1 LYNSIAGHTVE
12 SFRIIGGIG
21 WTCAAQLMVHTEQ
34 RQRTIAGYTV
44 EAVIVRSRRW
54 AIFDTRVAEL
64 VGVIGVVVLSI

>member
-1 LYNSIAGHTVE
+1 
-12 SFRIIGGIG
+12 
-21 WTCAAQLMVHTEQ
+21 MVHTEQ